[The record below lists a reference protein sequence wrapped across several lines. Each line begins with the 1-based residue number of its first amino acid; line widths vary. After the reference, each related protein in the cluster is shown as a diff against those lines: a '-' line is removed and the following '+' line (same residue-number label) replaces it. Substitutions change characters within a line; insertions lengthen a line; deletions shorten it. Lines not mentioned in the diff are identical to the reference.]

1 MAEITD
7 KSVEIQLGCG
17 LVAAIFQRGNCKP
30 IKQPVSQISTKS
42 SAKKLAKPPPKPP
55 SITPGNS
62 ISHDRKHVRRSTSD
76 GTRISSKNHSSNF
89 SSTKKMSRV
98 VNLAPNTQNL
108 RRQSTVTSSDL
119 SATVISHQKSNA
131 NGTLNRASSTGNIML
146 LGHLGNLKQQRIQN
160 GPNDQKAILQ
170 KGRVLMGNI
179 VRSQPSL
186 RSHMLNKLDPDV
198 LKSMGNEHYK
208 HGRFEEAMA
217 LYNQAI
223 AINPKNACY
232 YSNKSAALMSLNRLF
247 EAVIECREAI
257 QLDPFYYNAQYRLA
271 RLYIRLGEA
280 EKALNHYEKSG
291 PKVDRRDIA
300 KAQDLKRIIC
310 NCIEAHRLKNYIT
323 LLNESQNALSYG
335 ADSAPQI
342 FAMRA
347 EALMKLHRHEESYTT
362 IQKGPNFNTELC
374 TRLFGSAKT
383 AYLLIIRA
391 QVYTLVGRFD
401 DGITAAQGAAK
412 LDLSNETITV
422 LRRMKGLASARI
434 KGNDLF
440 KESKYTE
447 ACCMYT
453 EGLEQD
459 AYNSVLL
466 FNRAACR
473 FKLGQFE
480 KAVED
485 CTAALVLRPSY
496 TKARFRR
503 ADCYMKLER
512 WEAAIQEYEM
522 LLQEKLGDEEV
533 KRALI
538 DAKIQLERERDE
550 DQKQRK
556 LCNGSSNLVLVTS
569 N

>member
-1 MAEITD
+1 MAEIGD

-30 IKQPVSQISTKS
+30 IKRSIPQEKLTK
-42 SAKKLAKPPPKPP
+42 PQQKPP
-55 SITPGNS
+55 SITLRNS
-62 ISHDRKHVRRSTSD
+62 FSDRRSTSD
-76 GTRISSKNHSSNF
+76 GTRTSSK
-89 SSTKKMSRV
+89 KKMSQV

-108 RRQSTVTSSDL
+108 RRQTTFPSSDL
-119 SATVISHQKSNA
+119 SASLINHQKSNA
-131 NGTLNRASSTGNIML
+131 NGTLNRASTTGNIML
-146 LGHLGNLKQQRIQN
+146 LGQLGNLKQQKRMQN
-160 GPNDQKAILQ
+160 VSIDQKSILQ

-179 VRSQPSL
+179 V
-186 RSHMLNKLDPDV
+186 NKLDPDV

-208 HGRFEEAMA
+208 HGRFEQAIA

-232 YSNKSAALMSLNRLF
+232 YSNKSAALLSLDRLI
-247 EAVIECREAI
+247 EAVIECSQAI
-257 QLDPFYYNAQYRLA
+257 RLDPFYYNAQYRLA
-271 RLYIRLGEA
+271 RLYLRLGEA
-280 EKALNHYEKSG
+280 AKALNYFEKSG
-291 PKVDRRDIA
+291 PKVDRRDISE
-300 KAQDLKRIIC
+300 AQALKRIIC
-310 NCIEAHRLKNYIT
+310 NCIEAHRANDYIT
-323 LLNESQNALSYG
+323 LLNVSQNALSSG

-342 FAMRA
+342 IAMRA
-347 EALMKLHRHEESYTT
+347 EALMKLQRHEEAYTV
-362 IQKGPNFNTELC
+362 IQKGPNLKTSHGI
-374 TRLFGSAKT
+374 RVFGSAKT

-401 DGITAAQGAAK
+401 DGISLAQESAK
-412 LDLSNETITV
+412 LDISNEIIMI
-422 LRRMKGLASARI
+422 LRRIQGVASARL
-434 KGNDLF
+434 KGNELF

-459 AYNSVLL
+459 PYNSVLL

-473 FKLGQFE
+473 FRLRQFE
-480 KAVED
+480 KSVED

-496 TKARFRR
+496 AKARLRR
-503 ADCYMKLER
+503 ADCYVKLER
-512 WEAAIQEYEM
+512 WKAAIQEFEM
-522 LLQEKLGDEEV
+522 LLQEKLGGEEV

-538 DAKIQLERERDE
+538 DAKIQLVREREE

-556 LCNGSSNLVLVTS
+556 LCNGSNLVLVNS